1 MVRMVLPGFGSF
13 TVKVSA
19 NERGVGGGCKFGPNS
34 YSITL
39 IRRLASSLR
48 GISPMDRMLTNCLP
62 GKTKIILDNMFAAQ
76 ISSNSYIFSI
86 HQNESNYN

>member
-1 MVRMVLPGFGSF
+1 M
-13 TVKVSA
+13 K
-19 NERGVGGGCKFGPNS
+19 GGWVEGASLDQTPLNS

-48 GISPMDRMLTNCLP
+48 GISSMDGMLTNCLP

-76 ISSNSYIFSI
+76 ISINSYIFHKS
-86 HQNESNYN
+86 E